1 MQSIQAVSLEEVARI
16 VSGRLE
22 NEDAHEMRPV
32 TGVNTLDMA
41 TADQASFLSNT
52 TYKRFLAHTRAAV
65 VLIAEGE
72 KSAAPCPVIRVKDP
86 HLAFALLQRL
96 FHPDTPS
103 QGLRHPTAAIDRS
116 ARIAEDVDIDAQAV
130 VAADAIIGAG
140 TRIGAGCTIGRGAQI
155 GSSCHLHARVTV
167 ADGCVLGDRVVLQ
180 SGAVIGSDGFGFAW
194 DGTQHLKIPQIG
206 RVVIGDDVEIGA
218 NTCIDRG
225 AIQDTVIE
233 PGVKLDNLIQIGHN
247 VRVGAFTVMAS
258 QVGISGST
266 IVGRGC
272 QIGGQVGVTGHIEI
286 GDGCRIA
293 AKTGVHGNLAA
304 GGTYAGYP
312 AMAHREWLKMS
323 ALMSRLPTIWE
334 AVRRL
339 GHPEKGEEKQND

>member
-1 MQSIQAVSLEEVARI
+1 MQAIDAVSLEEVARV

-22 NEDAHEMRPV
+22 SEDMHASRRV

-41 TADQASFLSNT
+41 TADQASFLSNSA
-52 TYKRFLAHTRAAV
+52 YKHLLAQTRAAV
-65 VLIAEGE
+65 VLMGEAERTP
-72 KSAAPCPVIRVKDP
+72 APCPVIRVRDP

-96 FHPDTPS
+96 FHPDSPT
-103 QGLRHPTAAIDRS
+103 QGQRHPSAAVDPS
-116 ARIAEDVDIDAQAV
+116 ARIAADVDIGAQVA
-130 VAADAIIGAG
+130 VAAGAVIGAG
-140 TRIGAGCTIGRGAQI
+140 SRIDAGCVI
-155 GSSCHLHARVTV
+155 GSGVHIGTGCHLHARVTV

-194 DGTQHLKIPQIG
+194 DGRQHLKIPQVG

-225 AIQDTVIE
+225 VIQDTVIE

-247 VRVGAFTVMAS
+247 VRIGAFTVMAS

-266 IVGRGC
+266 VVGKGC
-272 QIGGQVGVTGHIEI
+272 QIGGQAGAAGHVEI

-293 AKTGVHGNLAA
+293 AQSGVIGNLAA
-304 GGTYAGYP
+304 KGTYAGFP
-312 AMAHREWLKMS
+312 AMPHREWLKIS
-323 ALMSRLPTIWE
+323 ALLTRLPAIWE
-334 AVRRL
+334 AVRHL
-339 GHPEKGEEKQND
+339 GRPEAGEGKKNG